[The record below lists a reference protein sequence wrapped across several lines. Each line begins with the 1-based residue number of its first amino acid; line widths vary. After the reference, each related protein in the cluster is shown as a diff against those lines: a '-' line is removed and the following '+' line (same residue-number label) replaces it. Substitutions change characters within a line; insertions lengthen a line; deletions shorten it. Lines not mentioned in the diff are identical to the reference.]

1 MKKTLLCTAIGL
13 ACLPAYAD
21 NVFTLGQIEV
31 IGENSTDLSTSRLEQ
46 SDLQRNNQIR
56 VSDVAKSTPGV
67 FLERSGGRNEHNL
80 LVRGFNARRVP
91 VFIDGIPVYVPYDG
105 NMDIG
110 RFTTFDLSRIDIS
123 KGASSVLY
131 GANTLGGAV
140 NLITQKP
147 TKELEGAIGYGF
159 SHGKSGNTG
168 TNQTYFNLGTKQEL
182 FYAQLS
188 GSFLEKQGAQL
199 SRHYQQINPKGDDG
213 GRAENSI
220 QRDKKLSLKMAFTPN
235 KSDEY
240 ALVLSTQKGNKQHP
254 IYSGKNTDSQE
265 RYWRWPQWDKDS
277 IYFLSHTE
285 FGLNNLYLNTKVF
298 YDTFKNKMSSF
309 DNASFSTQ
317 TLKINQGQK
326 KSIKNG
332 DSYYKDYSYGAGFE
346 LGGNLTEKD
355 LIKFSSIVK
364 FDIHRAHNEYPKY
377 NRFDPVETDKDRTYS
392 FGLENT
398 HQFTENTKLIT
409 GISFDHRESLR
420 AENYEDENE
429 CKSLRK
435 VNVLCPF
442 NVGNKNALNYQ
453 IKLTHNFDQNS
464 EFSIGF
470 AKKTRFATMKE
481 RYSRRFGKTE
491 PNPFLNPETAYH
503 YEASYMRT
511 FGDWLR
517 LDSALFYSEVKD
529 AIDTVAIKNGVSQEQ
544 NVGKEIFRGAEL
556 AASIFATDNL
566 TLGANYTYTQ
576 AKNKTKNIIVTDV
589 PKHKFF
595 AYVDWKIIPNVSL
608 YISQEAEHGRYSTDG
623 MGKKSKLIKL
633 SGFGNTNAKVIYNVT
648 KQLSLE
654 AGVSNIFDKNYYYQ
668 AGYPEEGRLF
678 FSNMR
683 YQF

>member
-31 IGENSTDLSTSRLEQ
+31 IGENSTDLSTSRIEQ

-147 TKELEGAIGYGF
+147 TKELEGTIGYGF

-240 ALVLSTQKGNKQHP
+240 ALVLSTQKGNKQSP
-254 IYSGKNTDSQE
+254 LYSGKDGSG
-265 RYWRWPQWDKDS
+265 RYWRWPIWDKDS
-277 IYFLSHTE
+277 MYFLSHTE
-285 FGLNNLYLNTKVF
+285 FDAHNLYLNTKVF
-298 YDTFKNKMSSF
+298 YDSFKNDLRSF
-309 DNASFSTQ
+309 DDETFTKQTKKYAFNSF
-317 TLKINQGQK
+317 
-326 KSIKNG
+326 
-332 DSYYKDYSYGAGFE
+332 YRDYSYGAGFD
-346 LGGNLTEKD
+346 LGGDLTTKD
-355 LIKFSSIVK
+355 SLKFSAIVK
-364 FDIHRAHNEYPKY
+364 YDVHRAHN
-377 NRFDPVETDKDRTYS
+377 NNDPVEVDKDRTYS
-392 FGLENT
+392 FGLENSYA
-398 HQFTENTKLIT
+398 FTEQTKLVT
-409 GISFDHRESLR
+409 GVSYDYRQSNR
-420 AENYEDENE
+420 AEQYEKK
-429 CKSLRK
+429 CKKTGKNSAI
-435 VNVLCPF
+435 CPF
-442 NVGNKNALNYQ
+442 DIDNKQALNYQ
-453 IKLTHNFDQNS
+453 VKLVHNFDKNDA
-464 EFSIGF
+464 FSLSF

-481 RYSRRFGKTE
+481 RYSRRFGKIE
-491 PNPFLNPETAYH
+491 PNPFLKPETAYH

-517 LDSALFYSEVKD
+517 LDGALFYSEVKD
-529 AIDTVAIKNGVSQEQ
+529 AIDTVAITNSVSQEQ
-544 NVGKEIFRGAEL
+544 NVGKEIFKGAEL
-556 AASIFATDNL
+556 SASIFATDNL
-566 TLGANYTYTQ
+566 TFGANYTYTQ
-576 AKNKTKNIIVTDV
+576 AKNKTKHLIVTDI

-595 AYVDWKIIPNVSL
+595 AYVDWKIIPNISL
-608 YISQEAEHGRYSTDG
+608 YISQEAEQGRYYLDG
-623 MGKKSKLIKL
+623 AKTIKL

>member
-1 MKKTLLCTAIGL
+1 MKKNLLCTAIGL

-31 IGENSTDLSTSRLEQ
+31 IGENSTDLSTSRIEQ

-105 NMDIG
+105 SMDMG

-147 TKELEGAIGYGF
+147 TKELEGSIGYGF

-240 ALVLSTQKGNKQHP
+240 ALVLSTQKGNKQSP
-254 IYSGKNTDSQE
+254 LYSGKDGSG
-265 RYWRWPQWDKDS
+265 RYWRWPIWDKDS
-277 IYFLSHTE
+277 MYFLSHTE
-285 FGLNNLYLNTKVF
+285 FDAHNLYLNTKVF
-298 YDTFKNKMSSF
+298 YDSFKNDLRSF
-309 DNASFSTQ
+309 DDETFTKQTKKYAFNSF
-317 TLKINQGQK
+317 
-326 KSIKNG
+326 
-332 DSYYKDYSYGAGFE
+332 YRDYSYGAGFD
-346 LGGNLTEKD
+346 LGGNLTTKD
-355 LIKFSSIVK
+355 SLKFSAIVK
-364 FDIHRAHNEYPKY
+364 YDVHRAHN
-377 NRFDPVETDKDRTYS
+377 NNDPIEVDKDRTYS
-392 FGLENT
+392 FGLENSYA
-398 HQFTENTKLIT
+398 FTDQTKLVT
-409 GISFDHRESLR
+409 GVSYDYRQSNR
-420 AENYEDENE
+420 AEQYEKK
-429 CKSLRK
+429 CKK
-435 VNVLCPF
+435 TGKNNAICPF
-442 NVGNKNALNYQ
+442 DIDNKQALNYQ
-453 IKLTHNFDQNS
+453 VKLTHNFDKND
-464 EFSIGF
+464 EFSLSF

-491 PNPFLNPETAYH
+491 PNPFLKPETAYH

-517 LDSALFYSEVKD
+517 LDGALFYSEVKD
-529 AIDTVAIKNGVSQEQ
+529 AIDTVAITNSVSQEQ

-576 AKNKTKNIIVTDV
+576 AKNKTKHLIVTDV

-595 AYVDWKIIPNVSL
+595 AYVDWTIIPNVSL
-608 YISQEAEHGRYSTDG
+608 YISQEAEHGRYYLDDAKTV
-623 MGKKSKLIKL
+623 KL

>member
-31 IGENSTDLSTSRLEQ
+31 IGENSTDLSTSRIEQ

-105 NMDIG
+105 NMDVG

-147 TKELEGAIGYGF
+147 TKELEGTIGYGF

-199 SRHYQQINPKGDDG
+199 SHHYQQMNSKGDDG

-240 ALVLSTQKGNKQHP
+240 ALVLSTQKGNKQSP
-254 IYSGKNTDSQE
+254 LYSGKDGSG
-265 RYWRWPQWDKDS
+265 RYWRWPMWDKDS
-277 IYFLSHTE
+277 MYFLSHTE
-285 FGLNNLYLNTKVF
+285 FDAHNLYLNTKVF
-298 YDTFKNKMSSF
+298 YDSFKNDLRSFDDETFTKQTKKYAFSSF
-309 DNASFSTQ
+309 
-317 TLKINQGQK
+317 
-326 KSIKNG
+326 
-332 DSYYKDYSYGAGFE
+332 YRDYSYGAGFD
-346 LGGNLTEKD
+346 LGGDLTTKD
-355 LIKFSSIVK
+355 SLKFSTIAKYDV
-364 FDIHRAHNEYPKY
+364 HRAHN
-377 NRFDPVETDKDRTYS
+377 NNDPVEVDKDRTYS
-392 FGLENT
+392 FGLENAYR
-398 HQFTENTKLIT
+398 FTEQTKLLT
-409 GISFDHRESLR
+409 GVSYDYRQSNR
-420 AENYEDENE
+420 AEQYEKN
-429 CKSLRK
+429 CKK
-435 VNVLCPF
+435 TGKKNTICPF
-442 NVGNKNALNYQ
+442 DIGNKQALNYQ
-453 IKLTHNFDQNS
+453 IKLTHNFDKND
-464 EFSIGF
+464 EFSLSF

-491 PNPFLNPETAYH
+491 PNPFLKPETAYH

-511 FGDWLR
+511 FSDWLR
-517 LDSALFYSEVKD
+517 LDGALFYSEVKD
-529 AIDTVAIKNGVSQEQ
+529 AIDTVAITHSVSQEQ
-544 NVGKEIFRGAEL
+544 NVGKEIFKGAEL
-556 AASIFATDNL
+556 SASIFATDNL
-566 TLGANYTYTQ
+566 TFGANYTYTQ
-576 AKNKTKNIIVTDV
+576 AKNKTKHLIVTDI

-608 YISQEAEHGRYSTDG
+608 YISQEAEQGRYYLDG
-623 MGKKSKLIKL
+623 AKTIKL
-633 SGFGNTNAKVIYNVT
+633 SGFGNTNAKIIYNVT

-668 AGYPEEGRLF
+668 TGYPEEGRLF